1 MTTPDL
7 ATRLSALDAAATPGL
22 WEFDGMHT
30 LRAPDFP
37 GRHTIGE
44 VWGLHHRRTADAALI
59 VALRNSLPALV
70 ELARAAEA
78 MLLHPADVGMCHRYP
93 AHSHVDGTVYWAD
106 ADLNDIRRAL
116 ASLDATL
123 GPRAVTSPRMAPS
136 GDSLHSDTPNEGE
149 RA

>member
-7 ATRLSALDAAATPGL
+7 ATRLSALDAAATPGP
-22 WEFDGMHT
+22 WELTDPFGIYRGVDSPHSKDGIVIGAT
-30 LRAPDFP
+30 LP
-37 GRHTIGE
+37 
-44 VWGLHHRRTADAALI
+44 ADAALI
-59 VALRNSLPALV
+59 VALRNALPALV